1 MEAKIID
8 YSEKAIAVIGDTKE
22 IKDSLKNFGGKYNP
36 RLTCGAGWI
45 FSAKKR
51 EEIEKF
57 LANPTVEVS
66 APKGK
71 SKSKSK
77 IDTSKDLALMD
88 EYLAE
93 IKRHWK
99 GDMVDYFRKK
109 ASSIIKLSN
118 GGLMCFEKPSIET
131 SFCFGYSLSS
141 IDSEDF
147 DRANNMA
154 NHARTNEQYFLD
166 ENLAAFDSKFSGLTE
181 ENWQPCLRQV
191 IYGDDKLN
199 IFSLRWMTHFDW
211 QYNRNEETDFP
222 LNDEDRKAICD
233 AMHHERAKFEKR
245 LHTYLKRYGLSK
257 IKSWSYWRDA

>member
-22 IKDSLKNFGGKYNP
+22 IKDSLKNLGGKFNP

-66 APKGK
+66 APKDKPKDG
-71 SKSKSK
+71 SK

-93 IKRHWK
+93 IRRHWK
-99 GDMVDYFRKK
+99 SDMVDYFRKK
-109 ASSIIKLSN
+109 ASLIIRLSN
-118 GGLMCFEKPSIET
+118 GGFMCFEKPSIET
-131 SFCFGYSLSS
+131 SFCFGYSLSPV
-141 IDSEDF
+141 DSEDF
-147 DRANNMA
+147 DRANNMVT
-154 NHARTNEQYFLD
+154 HARTNEQYFLD
-166 ENLAAFDSKFSGLTE
+166 ENLAAFDRNFYALTE

-199 IFSLRWMTHFDW
+199 IFELRGMRHFDW
-211 QYNRNEETDFP
+211 QHNRNEETDFP
-222 LNDEDRKAICD
+222 LNDEDRKAIEN

-245 LHTYLKRYGLSK
+245 LRTYLKRYGLSK
-257 IKSWSYWRDA
+257 IKSWSYWRDE